1 MFGMGLCGGL
11 LGPGGLT
18 TSSRWSRLVGRRGLC
33 CLRLRVISMLRWLD
47 RAIGREKGGEEEDS
61 ILVYIGLCESFFES

>member
-33 CLRLRVISMLRWLD
+33 CLRLRAIFMLRWLD
-47 RAIGREKGGEEEDS
+47 RRRERER
-61 ILVYIGLCESFFES
+61 IRFLFI